1 MSRMVQCVKLG
12 CEAEGLD
19 VPPLPGPLGK
29 RVFENVSK
37 QAWQQWVKYQTM
49 LINENRLNLMD
60 PRSRAYLAE
69 QLEKHFFEG
78 GADPIGGYT
87 PPPA

>member
-1 MSRMVQCVKLG
+1 MSRMVRCVKLG

-19 VPPLPGPLGK
+19 FAPLPGPLGQ

-60 PRSRAYLAE
+60 PRARAYLAE

-78 GADPIGGYT
+78 GADAIQGYT
-87 PPPA
+87 PPAA